1 MPQIQRFPVEP
12 PTMMITPAAA
22 TALCPGV
29 DGAERIDRH
38 GVLTV
43 ERFLSKALCQQLV
56 ELAKH
61 QPSEEGRVLADGA
74 DAGRNVYRTSA
85 VRVTSTIKTFAIG
98 DHTVPLVARALFDCV
113 EPHYATRIAWFE
125 FPDILRYDAG
135 GHYGAHN
142 DSEVWDESAA
152 EWRLAEDRQY
162 SLLIYLNDDFSGG
175 ALRFDELDLTI
186 QPTPG
191 MLVAFPSD
199 HRFVHTALAVESG
212 TRYAVVSWG
221 AAVGAPRVHQGAT
234 LGVVYTAQAYLPPR
248 LGQLL

>member
-1 MPQIQRFPVEP
+1 
-12 PTMMITPAAA
+12 MMITSAAA

-43 ERFLSKALCQQLV
+43 ERFLPKALCQQLV

-74 DAGRNVYRTSA
+74 DAGRNVYRASA

-98 DHTVPLVARALFDCV
+98 DHTVPLVARAMFDCV

-142 DSEVWDESAA
+142 DSEVWDEGAA

-234 LGVVYTAQAYLPPR
+234 LGVVYTAPAYLPPR